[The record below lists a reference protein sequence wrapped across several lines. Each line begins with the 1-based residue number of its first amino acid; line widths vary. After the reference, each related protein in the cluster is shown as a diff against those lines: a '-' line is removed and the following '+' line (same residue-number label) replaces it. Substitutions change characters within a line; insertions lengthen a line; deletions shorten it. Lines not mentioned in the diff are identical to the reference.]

1 MNIYVASSWRNRYQQ
16 EIVSLLRDA
25 GHEPNWMAWSP
36 KEYREAEIVS
46 LLRDAGHEPKWMA
59 WSPKEY
65 REALRHPT
73 AQDGFR
79 LDMENLRRCDC
90 CILVLPSGRSAHLEA
105 GWAAGAGKPVL
116 VFDPERV
123 EPEPMYGMCSGG
135 LILGIDE
142 LFAELKAITDAVPSA
157 LPAIGSQSEF
167 RDPNSAIK

>member
-25 GHEPNWMAWSP
+25 GHEVYDFRNPLPGNHGFQWSEIDPN
-36 KEYREAEIVS
+36 
-46 LLRDAGHEPKWMA
+46 WMA

-123 EPEPMYGMCSGG
+123 EPELMYGMCSGG
-135 LILGIDE
+135 LILDLDE
-142 LFAELKAITDAVPSA
+142 LLAQLKAITDTVPSA
-157 LPAIGSQSEF
+157 LPAIGSQSAI
-167 RDPNSAIK
+167 RNPHSAIK